1 MYNYIFIEANIG
13 GGKSTITHKLM
24 QGVYNSRNYNYD
36 IVPGKNTLLLL
47 EPVDEWVK
55 MKDSKGKNILEH
67 YYADPKKYSF
77 SFQMNSF
84 ISRCEK
90 LLEETKTHMKD
101 HTDPNNTDILESNSR
116 AGPVIMERSVYS
128 DYYCFAKNC
137 FENGSMTEIEYNIYK
152 RWFEWLIGSF
162 SIKSK
167 GYIYIRTDPEVCYER
182 VKKRARSAE
191 GVIPLEYLTEL
202 HNKHEEWLLSLP
214 EDEVLVLDGNKDFE
228 SNEDI
233 FNEYVLKIKMFLT
246 KINK

>member
-1 MYNYIFIEANIG
+1 MTKNIFIEANIG
-13 GGKSTITHKLM
+13 GGKSTFTRKLM
-24 QGVYNSRNYNYD
+24 QETQHYNYD
-36 IVPGKNTLLLL
+36 LVPGKNTLLLL

-55 MKDSKGKNILEH
+55 MRDSKGKNILEH
-67 YYADPKKYSF
+67 YYEDSKKYSF

-90 LLEETKTHMKD
+90 LLEETKTHLNKYG
-101 HTDPNNTDILESNSR
+101 TK

-152 RWFEWLIGSF
+152 RWFHWLTNSF
-162 SIKSK
+162 SIQSSR
-167 GYIYIRTDPEVCYER
+167 YIYIRTDPNVCYER

-191 GVIPLEYLTEL
+191 GVIPLEYLTDL

-214 EDEVLVLDGNKDFE
+214 KNIVLVLDGNKDFE

-233 FNEYVLKIKMFLT
+233 FNEYVLKIRNFL
-246 KINK
+246 KNENDI

>member
-1 MYNYIFIEANIG
+1 MTEYIFIEANIG
-13 GGKSTITHKLM
+13 GGKSTFTRKLM
-24 QGVYNSRNYNYD
+24 QGVHETQNYNYD
-36 IVPGKNTLLLL
+36 VIPGKNALLLL

-55 MKDSKGKNILEH
+55 MRDSQGKNILGH

-90 LLEETKTHMKD
+90 LLKETKKHLDGHKN
-101 HTDPNNTDILESNSR
+101 HIDISGTPTC

-152 RWFEWLIGSF
+152 RWFHWLTESF
-162 SIKSK
+162 SIQSSC
-167 GYIYIRTDPEVCYER
+167 YIYIRTDPEVCYER
-182 VKKRARSAE
+182 VKKRSRSAE
-191 GVIPLEYLTEL
+191 GIIPLEYLTDL

-214 EDEVLVLDGNKDFE
+214 EDKVLVLDGNRDFE
-228 SNEDI
+228 SDEDI
-233 FNEYVLKIKMFLT
+233 FNEYVLKIREFL
-246 KINK
+246 KNKNNI

>member
-1 MYNYIFIEANIG
+1 MSEYIFIEANIG
-13 GGKSTITHKLM
+13 GGKSTFTRKLM
-24 QGVYNSRNYNYD
+24 QGVLGTQNYNYD
-36 IVPGKNTLLLL
+36 VNPGKNTLLLL

-90 LLEETKTHMKD
+90 LLEETKKHLNKYG
-101 HTDPNNTDILESNSR
+101 SQ
-116 AGPVIMERSVYS
+116 AGSVIMERSVYS

-152 RWFEWLIGSF
+152 RWFHWLTESF
-162 SIKSK
+162 SIQSSC
-167 GYIYIRTDPEVCYER
+167 YIYIRTDPEVCYER
-182 VKKRARSAE
+182 VKKRSRSAE
-191 GVIPLEYLTEL
+191 GVIPLEYLTDL

-214 EDEVLVLDGNKDFE
+214 ENEVLILDGNRDFE
-228 SNEDI
+228 SDEDI
-233 FNEYVLKIKMFLT
+233 FNEYVLKIREFL
-246 KINK
+246 KNRNDKQY

>member
-1 MYNYIFIEANIG
+1 MSNYIFIEANIG
-13 GGKSTITHKLM
+13 GGKSTITRKLM
-24 QGVYNSRNYNYD
+24 QGVYNTRNYNYD

-55 MKDSKGKNILEH
+55 MKDSKGTNILEH
-67 YYADPKKYSF
+67 YYADPEKYSF

-90 LLEETKTHMKD
+90 LLEETKKHLNGHK
-101 HTDPNNTDILESNSR
+101 NNIDICGTPTC

-152 RWFEWLIGSF
+152 RWFEWLTSSF
-162 SIKSK
+162 SVKSK

-182 VKKRARSAE
+182 IKKRARNAE
-191 GVIPLEYLTEL
+191 GVIPLEYLTDL
-202 HNKHEEWLLSLP
+202 HNKHEKWLMSLP

-233 FNEYVLKIKMFLT
+233 FNEYVLKIKMFL
-246 KINK
+246 KNICQ

>member
-1 MYNYIFIEANIG
+1 MTDYLFIEANIG
-13 GGKSTITHKLM
+13 GGKSTFTRKLM
-24 QGVYNSRNYNYD
+24 QGIYKSRKYNYD
-36 IVPGKNTLLLL
+36 VVPGKNTLLLL

-90 LLEETKTHMKD
+90 LLEETKKHINDNID
-101 HTDPNNTDILESNSR
+101 HVILSGSPTS

-128 DYYCFAKNC
+128 DYYCFARNC
-137 FENGSMTEIEYNIYK
+137 FENGSMTEIEYKIYQK
-152 RWFEWLIGSF
+152 WFHWLTKSF

-182 VKKRARSAE
+182 VKKRSRNAE
-191 GVIPLEYLTEL
+191 GIIPLEYLTDL
-202 HNKHEEWLLSLP
+202 HNKHEEWLLSFP
-214 EDEVLVLDGNKDFE
+214 EDEVLVLDGNRDFE
-228 SNEDI
+228 SDEEI
-233 FNEYVLKIKMFLT
+233 FNEYVLKIREFL
-246 KINK
+246 KNMNE

>member
-1 MYNYIFIEANIG
+1 MADYLFIEANIG
-13 GGKSTITHKLM
+13 GGKSTFTRKLM
-24 QGVYNSRNYNYD
+24 QGIYKSRNYNYD
-36 IVPGKNTLLLL
+36 VVPGKNTLLLL

-55 MKDSKGKNILEH
+55 MKDTEGKNILGH

-90 LLEETKTHMKD
+90 LLEETKKHINNNGD
-101 HTDPNNTDILESNSR
+101 HINICGSPTS

-137 FENGSMTEIEYNIYK
+137 FENGSMTEIEYKIYQK
-152 RWFEWLIGSF
+152 WFHWLTKSF

-182 VKKRARSAE
+182 VKKRSRSAE
-191 GVIPLEYLTEL
+191 GIIPLEYLTDL
-202 HNKHEEWLLSLP
+202 HNKHEKWLLSLP
-214 EDEVLVLDGNKDFE
+214 EDEVLVLDGNRDFE
-228 SNEDI
+228 SDEDI
-233 FNEYVLKIKMFLT
+233 FNEYVLKIRDFL
-246 KINK
+246 KNINK

>member
-1 MYNYIFIEANIG
+1 MSDYIFIEANIG
-13 GGKSTITHKLM
+13 GGKSTITRKLM
-24 QGVYNSRNYNYD
+24 QGVYKTRNYNYD

-55 MKDSKGKNILEH
+55 MKDSKGINILEH

-90 LLEETKTHMKD
+90 LLEDTKTHIED
-101 HTDPNNTDILESNSR
+101 HTDNTDILKSNSR

-137 FENGSMTEIEYNIYK
+137 FENGSMTEIEYNIYR
-152 RWFEWLIGSF
+152 RWFEWLIDSF
-162 SIKSK
+162 SVKSK

-182 VKKRARSAE
+182 VKKRSRSAE
-191 GVIPLEYLTEL
+191 GIIPLEYLTDL
-202 HNKHEEWLLSLP
+202 HNKHEEWLMSLP
-214 EDEVLVLDGNKDFE
+214 EDEVLVLDGNRDFE

-233 FNEYVLKIKMFLT
+233 FNEYVLKIKMFL
-246 KINK
+246 KNINK